1 MTQGWVDPLNPNIKI
16 QILICYPMCFQ
27 YEGTHSSF
35 LKECWFSS
43 KPTSNSI
50 WKVCSWGHRGTQV
63 YQFWS
68 FQGTCQL
75 ALTSLVFG
83 SFTSQIIAKEIPQ
96 ERRLNNKY
104 VPSIILVVNV

>member
-1 MTQGWVDPLNPNIKI
+1 MARNINIRQLQWQQMTQGWVNPLSPNTKI

-43 KPTSNSI
+43 KPTLNI
-50 WKVCSWGHRGTQV
+50 NLENVQLGNRGTQV

-68 FQGTCQL
+68 FEVSVSTH
-75 ALTSLVFG
+75 
-83 SFTSQIIAKEIPQ
+83 
-96 ERRLNNKY
+96 
-104 VPSIILVVNV
+104 